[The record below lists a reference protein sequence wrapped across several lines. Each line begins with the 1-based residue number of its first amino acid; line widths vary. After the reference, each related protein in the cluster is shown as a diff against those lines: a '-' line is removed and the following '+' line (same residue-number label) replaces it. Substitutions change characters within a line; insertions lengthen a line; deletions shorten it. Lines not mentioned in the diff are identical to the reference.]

1 MMYMLYG
8 LVVCGGKSTR
18 MGTDKSLL
26 NYHGKPQRE
35 HLFEML
41 SSICEETY
49 LSCNREQYPTIHP
62 QYNPLQDDEDLGDI
76 GPMAGVLTAF
86 RRFPAVSFLV
96 VGCDYPSLH
105 TQDLQDLVSAYWEVG
120 NSVAYY
126 NFEARTVEP
135 LLAVY
140 HLYIAD
146 YLINNFKTEKY
157 SLRSVLEE
165 VSANKLLPF
174 SPERLKSIDTSAEY
188 RAWKDR

>member
-1 MMYMLYG
+1 
-8 LVVCGGKSTR
+8 

-26 NYHGKPQRE
+26 KYHRQPQRE

-49 LSCNREQYPTIHP
+49 LSCNQEQYPTIHP
-62 QYNPLQDDEDLGDI
+62 QYNPLQDDEDLWDI

-120 NSVAYY
+120 HSVAYY
-126 NFEARTVEP
+126 NSEAQTVEP

-140 HLYIAD
+140 HARIAD
-146 YLINNFKTEKY
+146 HLINNFKTEKY

-188 RAWKDR
+188 EAWKAR